1 MVWRGLGYLGL
12 LPFIGCLWLF
22 EYLPQLAE
30 VDFLQPYLNTF
41 VVKPQQA
48 FIFYSTIILS
58 FMAGSL
64 WKKDTYNANTHT
76 SKINSPSS
84 SKALSVISNLICLF
98 AFACLFLSIFYSLI
112 LLPLGYLCALLIEYY
127 FCNKKDPSFTPQY
140 IKMRIILTA
149 IVISLHAIAL
159 ILWF

>member
-1 MVWRGLGYLGL
+1 MIWRGLGYLGL

-22 EYLPQLAE
+22 EYLPQLAD
-30 VDFLQPYLNTF
+30 VSFLQPYLNAF
-41 VVKPQQA
+41 AVNPQQT
-48 FIFYSTIILS
+48 FILYSAIILS

-64 WKKDTYNANTHT
+64 WKKDTYNANTHE
-76 SKINSPSS
+76 SKINSS
-84 SKALSVISNLICLF
+84 SKALAVISNLICLF
-98 AFACLFLSIFYSLI
+98 AFTCLFLSIFYSLI
-112 LLPLGYLCALLIEYY
+112 LLPLGYLCALFIEYY
-127 FCNKKDPSFTPQY
+127 FCNKKEPSFTPQY